1 MFKNFLRIIFLLVI
15 TIIIFISYLSIF
27 GIKTSKFNEL
37 IISKIV
43 EKDNRINL
51 DLENVYIKLN
61 IRERSF
67 FLNSRNVNLFILKE
81 KQEIDNIDI
90 FIDLVSF
97 LKQENELKKIIINSK
112 ENKILDLIKFI
123 RVYKINIP
131 VLYLEN
137 SIKTGNIIYDLEI
150 NFKENNIDVFEIS
163 GKIIDA
169 GINILRKEKFKNINF
184 NFNFQNKNLEIINL
198 KLKYKETDFSSKNI
212 SIDIKNKLFNINGD
226 ITNSLNLKLLSNLTN
241 YNFKKYLDQKIL
253 LSSTS
258 FFEIALTKKLKIK
271 DYKLVSKITNNDI
284 KIKINNSN
292 LNNYIADFEDQI
304 LLKKP
309 EVIVN
314 FDPNLLKIKIKSK
327 FILNDK
333 HDPKNIS
340 IIYSKKKSIENYGF
354 KIDLIENNLN
364 FSEINFKKSEGEKM
378 FLQLNANRNMNNI
391 QIESLKFFNDKN
403 IFNFKNIKFTEN
415 FKLLDFVEIDAN
427 YYNLAGYL
435 NDISIKKNNNEIKI
449 ISKNFDLSFD
459 IEKNLKSERKT
470 NFLDIFKNLNS
481 LIILNIDSAKID
493 DQHNLNNFR
502 GKVVIKNNQINKANL
517 EGNFKEGH
525 KFVYTKDEIDG
536 KKVTTVFS
544 DIAKPFVK
552 KFKFIKGFEDGKLD
566 YTSTEINKNLSSSEL
581 RIYNFKL
588 KDMPVLTKLLSLASL
603 QGIADLA
610 TGEGIRFNEFE
621 MFFEN
626 SKKLITIK
634 EIYALGPAI
643 SILMEGYVEKNKLVS
658 LRGTLVP
665 ATTINKT
672 IAKIPLLGNI
682 LVGEKTGE
690 GVFGVSFKIKGP
702 PKNLDTRVNPVKT
715 LTPRFITRTLDKI
728 KRTK

>member
-15 TIIIFISYLSIF
+15 TLIIFISYLSIF
-27 GIKTSKFNEL
+27 GIKTGKFNEL

-43 EKDNRINL
+43 EQDNRINIE
-51 DLENVYIKLN
+51 LEDVYIKLN
-61 IRERSF
+61 IKERSF
-67 FLNSRNVNLFILKE
+67 SLNSRNVNLFILKE

-97 LKQENELKKIIINSK
+97 LKQENEIKKIIINSK

-123 RVYKINIP
+123 RAYKINIP

-137 SIKTGNIIYDLEI
+137 SIKNGNIIYDLEI
-150 NFKENNIDVFEIS
+150 DFKKNNIDVFEIS
-163 GKIIDA
+163 GKIIDSE
-169 GINILRKEKFKNINF
+169 INILRKEKFENINF
-184 NFNFQNKNLEIINL
+184 NFNFQNKNLEITNL
-198 KLKYKETDFSSKNI
+198 KLKYKEIEFSSKNI
-212 SIDIKNKLFNINGD
+212 SIDIKNNLFNINGD
-226 ITNSLNLKLLSNLTN
+226 ITNSLNLKILSTLTN
-241 YNFKKYLDQKIL
+241 YNFKKYLDQKTL

-271 DYKLVSKITNNDI
+271 DYKLVSKISNNDI

-292 LNNYIADFEDQI
+292 LKNYLADFEDQI
-304 LLKKP
+304 LLKEP
-309 EVIVN
+309 DVIVN

-340 IIYSKKKSIENYGF
+340 IIYSKKESVENYEF
-354 KIDLIENNLN
+354 IIDLIENNLN
-364 FSEINFKKSEGEKM
+364 FSELNFKKSEGEKM
-378 FLQLNANRNMNNI
+378 FLQLNATRNMNNI
-391 QIESLKFFNDKN
+391 QIESLKLFNDKN

-415 FKLLDFVEIDAN
+415 FKLLDFVAIDAN

-435 NDISIKKNNNEIKI
+435 NDISIKKNNNEIEI
-449 ISKNFDLSFD
+449 LSNNFDLSFD

-470 NFLDIFKNLNS
+470 NFLNIFKNLNL

-493 DQHNLNNFR
+493 DQHNLNNFS

-517 EGNFKEGH
+517 QGNFKEGY
-525 KFVYTKDEIDG
+525 KFIYTKDEIDG

-566 YTSTEINKNLSSSEL
+566 YTSTEINKNLSNSEL

-588 KDMPVLTKLLSLASL
+588 RDMPVLTKLLSLASL

-626 SKKLITIK
+626 SKELITIK

-702 PKNLDTRVNPVKT
+702 PKNLDTRVNPIKT

>member
-198 KLKYKETDFSSKNI
+198 KLKYKETEFSSKNI

-327 FILNDK
+327 FTLNDK